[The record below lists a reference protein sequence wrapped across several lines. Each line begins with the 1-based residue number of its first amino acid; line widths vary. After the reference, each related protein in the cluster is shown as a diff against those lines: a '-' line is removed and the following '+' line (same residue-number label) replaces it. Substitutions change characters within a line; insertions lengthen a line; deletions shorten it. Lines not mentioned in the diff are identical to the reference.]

1 MHTLMAASER
11 TPTAT
16 DMPVALPPKVTGML
30 NELATLAAG
39 ILTTPLT
46 LTIVELERDLMRSAD
61 VARNSQ
67 LQMDLMAQARRVL
80 PMGEAF
86 ARQFLAG
93 CQQALVSLH
102 EPHPASAATPAGA
115 RSALPEL
122 SLVQDV
128 EIDRHIVLTELARRE
143 APRHATALH
152 VLSQR
157 MAVLGAR
164 PAFDIEQVPL
174 SPHWLC
180 RRLPA
185 ASTMLD
191 LNDEAGLALY
201 KAFGRMVLDR
211 QAELLEAANTLLAS
225 HGVLPGLVYQPFL
238 PRPAGRRRT
247 VAANAPAPARDEA
260 AASPGTPS
268 NRPMTQWQGQA
279 PSSSW
284 RDSLHQAA
292 HAANAEAAAPAM
304 QPGQALNAAVSA
316 EDLADLQQMLSA
328 ARQAY
333 GGQLPTTSA
342 GLAVPDPS
350 GAPAGSGGPGDP
362 PSLAAAA
369 AAHAAQASAAGS
381 LGSNEGSQP
390 LPANAVNS
398 ILSRLQS
405 LGVDRNTGATRSIED
420 VRQALL
426 AQARAEHGPQAGLS
440 PRDNDTLDLL
450 DLLYRQ
456 IQAHMRSDA
465 GANEFLAQLQ
475 VPVVRAAISDPAFF
489 VREQHPARE
498 LLNAVAESGALW
510 LGSDDVDPQLVNKLG
525 QTVGRVVNEYDG
537 DEQVFV
543 DATEEIQNHYRS
555 AVHKA
560 ELSERRFVEAARG
573 KERLEAARRLAEQ
586 TIEQACNAEPAAPRF
601 VQGLLRQVWVD
612 VLMLTL
618 LRQGEQSEQWQ
629 ERVQTTARI
638 VDITARPS
646 GQSADGEFGQVLE
659 QALGQVGYHG
669 DEAGAI
675 ARRLSTPGGEDEI
688 TSRTELTARLKARTR
703 LGDQGQAE
711 DSPER
716 TPQQAPRT
724 PAEEACYQQLRALP
738 FGTWFDFHTNQQ
750 GDTRRLRMSWFS
762 QITDNALFVNAR
774 GQKIA
779 EHTLDALSR
788 RMAAGQLHVVNE
800 SSGRLID
807 RAWQATLRTL
817 RTLAGRGNKDVP

>member
-1 MHTLMAASER
+1 MAASER
-11 TPTAT
+11 TPPATGTAT
-16 DMPVALPPKVTGML
+16 ALPPKVVGIL
-30 NELATLAAG
+30 AELAELTAQ
-39 ILTTPLT
+39 ILSTPLT
-46 LTIVELERDLMRSAD
+46 LTVVELERDLMRHAD

-67 LQMDLMAQARRVL
+67 LQMDLLSQARRVVPL
-80 PMGEAF
+80 GENF
-86 ARQFLAG
+86 ARHFLELSR
-93 CQQALVSLH
+93 QALCSLS
-102 EPHPASAATPAGA
+102 EPHPGKQAAS
-115 RSALPEL
+115 SSLPEL

-128 EIDRHIVLTELARRE
+128 EIDRHIVLGDMARRE

-180 RRLPA
+180 RRLPE
-185 ASTMLD
+185 ASPLLD
-191 LNDEAGLALY
+191 LTKEADLVLY
-201 KAFGRMVLDR
+201 KAFGRMVLER
-211 QAELLEAANTLLAS
+211 QAELLEAANRLLAG

-247 VAANAPAPARDEA
+247 VASDSPANDASAPA
-260 AASPGTPS
+260 AASH
-268 NRPMTQWQGQA
+268 RPLTQWQGQA
-279 PSSSW
+279 PGTSW

-292 HAANAEAAAPAM
+292 HTPLPTAPGL

-316 EDLADLQQMLSA
+316 EDLADLQSMLSA

-333 GGQLPTTSA
+333 GGQLPTHAT
-342 GLAVPDPS
+342 GMDPGMAAS
-350 GAPAGSGGPGDP
+350 GSDNSPVGPAAHGPAQAQATP
-362 PSLAAAA
+362 QPAAANTA
-369 AAHAAQASAAGS
+369 VG
-381 LGSNEGSQP
+381 QP
-390 LPANAVNS
+390 LPAVAVNA
-398 ILSRLQS
+398 ILSRLQG
-405 LGVDRNTGATRSIED
+405 LGVDSKTGATRSIED

-426 AQARAEHGPQAGLS
+426 SQARAEHGPQAGLS

-450 DLLYRQ
+450 GLLYRQ
-456 IQAHMRSDA
+456 IQAHMRTDA
-465 GANEFLAQLQ
+465 GANDFLAQLQ
-475 VPVVRAAISDPAFF
+475 VPVVRAAIADPAFF

-510 LGSDDVDPQLVNKLG
+510 FGNEDVDPQLVAKLG
-525 QTVGRVVNEYDG
+525 QTVTRVVKDYDG

-543 DATEEIQNHYRS
+543 EATEEIAGHYRS

-573 KERLEAARRLAEQ
+573 KERLETARRLAEQ
-586 TIEQACNAEPAAPRF
+586 TIETACTSEPAPPRF
-601 VQGLLRQVWVD
+601 VQNLLRQAWVD

-618 LRQGEQSEQWQ
+618 LRQGEQSDQWH
-629 ERVQTTARI
+629 ERVATTARI
-638 VDITARPS
+638 VQITARPA
-646 GQSADGEFGQVLE
+646 GQPADGDFGQALE
-659 QALGQVGYHG
+659 QALSQVGYHG

-703 LGDQGQAE
+703 LGDQGQQDGAG
-711 DSPER
+711 DAAVKQP
-716 TPQQAPRT
+716 PRT
-724 PAEEACYQQLRALP
+724 AAEEACHQQLRALP

-750 GDTRRLRMSWFS
+750 GDTRRLRLSWFS
-762 QITDNALFVNAR
+762 QLTDNALFVNAR
-774 GQKIA
+774 GQKVA
-779 EHTLDALSR
+779 EYTLDTLAR
-788 RMAAGQLHVVNE
+788 RMAAGQLQIVNE

-817 RTLAGRGNKDVP
+817 RSLAGRGNKDAP